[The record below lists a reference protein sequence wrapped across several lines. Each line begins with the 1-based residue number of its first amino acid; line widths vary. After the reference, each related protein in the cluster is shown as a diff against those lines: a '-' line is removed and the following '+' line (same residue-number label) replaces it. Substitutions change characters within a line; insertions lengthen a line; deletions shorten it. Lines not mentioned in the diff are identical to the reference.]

1 MTDYKIVDILLV
13 EDNRNDAELIIRSLR
28 KHKLANNLLV
38 IEDGAEALDFFFC
51 QDKYADRS
59 IDNPPRVVLLDLKL
73 PKVNGLE
80 IIKILKSNPKTAQ
93 IPLIMLTSSEEETDI
108 KEAYR
113 LGVNSYV
120 VKPLNFEQF
129 ANALS
134 QLGFYWLLVNK
145 TI

>member
-51 QDKYADRS
+51 QGKYADRS

-80 IIKILKSNPKTAQ
+80 IIKTLKKKPKTAQ